1 MPTTLLA
8 ETEQE
13 NYNLREL
20 CHNADI
26 TLLWSLTND
35 MTILN
40 WNSQLELGIDSV
52 DKQHRH
58 LIDLTNQ
65 LDEAVA
71 IGAERDTLI
80 KIVNDLI
87 AYTVYHFQHEEQLM
101 SAAKFNPTLYTIHE
115 AEHREF
121 VAKMLTVQ
129 REVEADI
136 NALSEDLMDYL
147 VNWLCHHILSTDKQM
162 ALSLIK
168 GIDAAQIQID
178 KQEHHEI
185 MQSNLYSALRESE
198 NRFKELA
205 ENISALIWITNANH
219 VPIFCNHF
227 WFATFNLQADTLTR
241 EQWLN
246 RIHPEDRDNV
256 TQTYIR
262 AAEELSKFKIQ
273 YRVLNTSGKITW
285 IYETAVPR
293 VRKNN
298 SFAGLMGCGM
308 DITSQK
314 QAETVLARSNAQLEE
329 KVEKRTQELIKINK
343 TLEFEKN
350 QQLLL
355 NSQLQEAQMHLLQSE
370 KMASIGQLAAGV
382 AHEINNPIGYINSNL
397 SSLKHYVDNLLALVA
412 IYEKVETTGNDT
424 DQLEQI
430 KSFKQKIDLD
440 FLKTDVLDLLEESHE
455 GATRVKKI
463 IQDLKDFSH
472 LGGDDDWQWADLH
485 VGLETTLNIVNNEIK
500 YKAKVVK
507 EFGNLPEVKC
517 LPHQLNQ
524 VFMNLLINA
533 AHAIEDKGIITLRT
547 GTENDRVWVEISD
560 TGKGIASKHLSKIFD
575 PFFTTKPVGKGT
587 GLGLSVS
594 YSIIQRHQGEIQLN
608 SQIGQG
614 TSFRIVLPINGVVIE
629 NA

>member
-1 MPTTLLA
+1 
-8 ETEQE
+8 
-13 NYNLREL
+13 
-20 CHNADI
+20 
-26 TLLWSLTND
+26 

-40 WNSQLELGIDSV
+40 WNNQLVLGIKSV
-52 DKQHRH
+52 DEQHKH
-58 LIDLTNQ
+58 LVDLANQ

-71 IGAERDTLI
+71 IGADRDTII
-80 KIVNDLI
+80 KIINSLI
-87 AYTVYHFQHEEQLM
+87 DYTVYHFQHEEQLM
-101 SAAKFNPTLYTIHE
+101 SAAKFNPTIYAVHE
-115 AEHREF
+115 AEHKEF
-121 VAKMLTVQ
+121 IAKMKAVQ
-129 REVEADI
+129 CEVQADI

-147 VNWLCHHILSTDKQM
+147 VNWLCHHILSTDKRM
-162 ALSLIK
+162 ALSLIN
-168 GIDAAQIQID
+168 GIDAEQIRID
-178 KQEHHEI
+178 KHEHDEI

-227 WFATFNLQADTLTR
+227 WFSTFNLQFDTLTR
-241 EQWLN
+241 ERWLN
-246 RIHPEDRDNV
+246 TIHPKDRDKV
-256 TQTYIR
+256 TQTYSR

-273 YRVLNTSGKITW
+273 YRVLTADGKITW

-293 VRKNN
+293 VRKNG

-308 DITSQK
+308 DITGQK

-329 KVEKRTQELIKINK
+329 DVEKRTQELIEINR

-350 QQLLL
+350 QQFLLI
-355 NSQLQEAQMHLLQSE
+355 NQLKETQAHLVQSE

-397 SSLKHYVDNLLALVA
+397 TSLKNYIDNLLALVA
-412 IYEKVETTGNDT
+412 IYEQHEATGSNT
-424 DQLEQI
+424 EQFADI
-430 KSFKQKIDLD
+430 EAFKQKIDLE

-472 LGGDDDWQWADLH
+472 LGGDDCQWTDLH
-485 VGLETTLNIVNNEIK
+485 VGLERTLNIVNNEIK
-500 YKAKVVK
+500 YKVTIIK
-507 EFGNLPEVKC
+507 EFGYLPEVKC

-533 AHAIEDKGIITLRT
+533 AHAIENKGIITLRT
-547 GTENDRVWVEISD
+547 GTEGDYAWVEISD
-560 TGKGIASKHLSKIFD
+560 TGKGIAPEHLSKIFD

-594 YSIIQRHQGEIQLN
+594 YNIIKKHQGEIQVSSQLN
-608 SQIGQG
+608 KG
-614 TSFRIVLPINGVVIE
+614 TTFKIILPIAGAIIE